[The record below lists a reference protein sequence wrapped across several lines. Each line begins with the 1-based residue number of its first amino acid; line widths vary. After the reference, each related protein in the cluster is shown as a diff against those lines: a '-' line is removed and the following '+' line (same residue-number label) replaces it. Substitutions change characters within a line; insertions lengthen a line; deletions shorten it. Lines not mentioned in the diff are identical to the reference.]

1 MSICRVIQVIQTT
14 LEKRGD
20 GSTEN
25 PQRNVTQYY
34 SIDGK
39 LLAEIDPK
47 QNTAPTNRDWT
58 KITESIYGIDGKLL
72 AEVDPQQNNIK
83 KIDWIK
89 ITESISTLLC
99 QNIGETNNKIA
110 DKIVALFKSNLDLK

>member
-34 SIDGK
+34 GIDGK

-72 AEVDPQQNNIK
+72 AEIDPKQ
-83 KIDWIK
+83 
-89 ITESISTLLC
+89 
-99 QNIGETNNKIA
+99 
-110 DKIVALFKSNLDLK
+110 NLDKNNWTDF